1 MIGRLI
7 DAVRRWVSRPAR
19 GGYLDREGPP
29 RRLGCID
36 VYIYAE
42 PHDADDV
49 EFLQHVEQLKS
60 IQRQGRTPPIRLQEY
75 FADRYLARNVTSQVG
90 CSFEVYL
97 EHPLL
102 VEFILADRAAE
113 SRAPPENGTPRRA

>member
-19 GGYLDREGPP
+19 GGYVDREGPL
-29 RRLGCID
+29 RRLSCID
-36 VYIYAE
+36 VHIYAE

-75 FADRYLARNVTSQVG
+75 FADRYLARKVTSQVG

>member
-1 MIGRLI
+1 MIGRFI

-19 GGYLDREGPP
+19 GGYVDREGPP

-36 VYIYAE
+36 VDIYAE

-49 EFLQHVEQLKS
+49 EFLQRVEQLKS

-75 FADRYLARNVTSQVG
+75 FADRYLARKVTSQVG

-102 VEFILADRAAE
+102 VELILADRAAE
-113 SRAPPENGTPRRA
+113 SRAPPEHSTPRRA